1 MKIVVLE
8 SSPHKHGA
16 SNRLADA
23 FIKGAQEAGHE
34 TLVIDTARLNLHPY
48 LGCPKE
54 KCTGNNDCIQKDDWH
69 ILRDGI
75 MSCDMVVYVTPVYFY
90 DMSAQL
96 KVAMDRFHCFYEKL
110 KTKNIKS
117 ALIATACRTDDEVM
131 NYLHNIYQGLVRYL
145 KYEDCGEILATGVGY
160 SNIDENSEFLKQAYE
175 LGKNLKGE

>member
-1 MKIVVLE
+1 MVSNLFDSTLVNLIITLPKSSVSTSLE
-8 SSPHKHGA
+8 SIS
-16 SNRLADA
+16 SL
-23 FIKGAQEAGHE
+23 
-34 TLVIDTARLNLHPY
+34 
-48 LGCPKE
+48 
-54 KCTGNNDCIQKDDWH
+54 
-69 ILRDGI
+69 
-75 MSCDMVVYVTPVYFY
+75 
-90 DMSAQL
+90 
-96 KVAMDRFHCFYEKL
+96 L